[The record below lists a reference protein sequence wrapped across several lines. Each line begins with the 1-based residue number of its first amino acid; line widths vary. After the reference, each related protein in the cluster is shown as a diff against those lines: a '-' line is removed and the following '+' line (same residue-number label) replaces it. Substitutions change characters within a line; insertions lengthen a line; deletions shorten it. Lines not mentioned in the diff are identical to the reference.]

1 MTNQTINVENEKKNY
16 NLPIIYQTEDSEE
29 ALKKLQD
36 DLEFQ
41 QKDSEK
47 ELLFDYPVVYI
58 HNYPNKD
65 YYEVYIGETSDI
77 IKRTQQHF
85 NKSYNGEKWQRM
97 LQKQNVQLF
106 IIGHEHF
113 NKSLTLDIENRLMFY
128 LLGVEKVRKIY
139 NRRGNK
145 QNKYYTSE
153 EFEDI
158 FSNVWKGLGEKNAR
172 LFPAQNVVFESALYK
187 ASPFHELSSE
197 QEEAK
202 AIIFDKVRKA
212 LKRKERGQLIFVAG
226 EAGTGKTV
234 LNSNLFYELCTDNK
248 ELGLKNIKCK
258 LMVNHEEQLT
268 VYQQIAKKL
277 CLDSEDRDI
286 ICNPTHF
293 ILTHKEEDDP
303 IDVAFV
309 DEAHLLW
316 TQGKQAYRGKNQLED
331 IRKRAKVVV
340 AVFDKYQILRI
351 EQYWEHAF
359 IEKLEKEA
367 KRKKNYIELTKQ
379 FRIHGG
385 DAIVDWIHQFTKE
398 QQINKIPDDDHYEL
412 EIFDTPGEMQ
422 KVIIEKVQNGNARL
436 SRIISTFD
444 WEYIKKKHPVANYW
458 EVMVGDWKMPW
469 NKQLPEIPE
478 EKEKNRNLAW
488 SEQSHTINEVGSTFT
503 IQGMDLNYA
512 GVILGPSV
520 KYRNGKIVFDPSC
533 SANRNVKHART
544 LNDGTKKKFG
554 EILIRNEVNVLMTR
568 GIDGLYIYAC
578 DEELRNALK
587 AAKRKA

>member
-36 DLEFQ
+36 DLELQ
-41 QKDSEK
+41 QKDSER

-158 FSNVWKGLGEKNAR
+158 FSAVWRGLGEKNAR
-172 LFPAQNVVFESALYK
+172 LFPAQNVVFESSLYK
-187 ASPFHELSSE
+187 ASPFHELSDE
-197 QEEAK
+197 QESAK
-202 AIIFDKVRKA
+202 TKIFAKVRKA
-212 LKRKERGQLIFVAG
+212 LKRKESGQLIFVAG

-234 LNSNLFYELCTDNK
+234 LNSNLFYELCTNNK
-248 ELGLKNIKCK
+248 ELGLENIKCK
-258 LMVNHEEQLT
+258 LIVNHDEQLT
-268 VYQQIAKKL
+268 VYKQIAEKL
-277 CLDSEDRDI
+277 CLDSEDKDI
-286 ICNPTHF
+286 VCKPTHF
-293 ILTHKEEDDP
+293 ILKHKDEDEP

-331 IRKRAKVVV
+331 IRNRARVVV

-351 EQYWEHAF
+351 EQYWEHVF

-398 QQINKIPDDDHYEL
+398 QQIDKIPDDDHYEL
-412 EIFDTPGEMQ
+412 EIFDSPGEMQ
-422 KVIIEKVQNGNARL
+422 KVIIEKVQNENARL

-444 WEYIKKKHPVANYW
+444 WDYIKKKHPVANYW
-458 EVMVGDWKMPW
+458 EVMIGDWKLPW
-469 NKQLPEIPE
+469 NKQLPEVPE
-478 EKEKNRNLAW
+478 EKEKNKKLAW
-488 SEQSHTINEVGSTFT
+488 SEQSHTINAVGSTFT
-503 IQGMDLNYA
+503 IQGLDLNYA

-520 KYRNGKIVFDPSC
+520 KYRNGKITFDPSC
-533 SANRNVKHART
+533 SANRHVKNART
-544 LNDGTKKKFG
+544 LSDGTKKKFG

-568 GIDGLYIYAC
+568 GVDGLYIYAC
-578 DEELRNALK
+578 DEELRKALK
-587 AAKRKA
+587 AAKKKV